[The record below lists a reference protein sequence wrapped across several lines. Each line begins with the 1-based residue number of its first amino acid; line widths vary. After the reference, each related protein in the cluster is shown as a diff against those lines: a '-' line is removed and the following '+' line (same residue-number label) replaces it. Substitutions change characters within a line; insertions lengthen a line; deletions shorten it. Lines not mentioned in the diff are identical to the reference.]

1 MSMDPLSQRQRRTQQ
16 RVTALFVAGAAT
28 LTACSTVTR
37 PADSLG
43 VGQATVPTATSLG
56 AGPPGAGAD
65 GGSVGGSAGSASG
78 GLVGTG
84 ATGGTGGT
92 ASGTTGAAGELP
104 TTGTATRR
112 LCTKTLKIGVSYS
125 SDFGAA
131 VAAAG
136 AGSSAEGANYADT
149 LKKFYSIGIHDLNR
163 RGGLGGC
170 KAELALHDFKVTAA
184 DGFDGQSQQECADF
198 AEDQKVFAVYPAWF
212 ETEVLITCLQ
222 KHRIPVFP
230 GPGMFYFPDKA
241 AFAQYRGALYGPT
254 HVAVDRLGPVM
265 DMFHAN
271 GYFKGAKVGFLLD
284 EDNKGIN
291 RRLVE
296 KLWKPRLAQ
305 LKVPVV
311 ATFASARPPGTS
323 GSGDQAAAMSSA
335 VVQFQRA
342 GVTHVITTPDNGG
355 SVQVFAPV
363 ADSQGYHP
371 RLGLVS
377 TSGAEIL
384 ALTNGSVPA
393 ASKVGAMAVSW
404 TLYDFAGRAGGGWE
418 RNPSNTARDACLKLY
433 AKEAAANN
441 FAMPSLFPWCDTLN
455 LLYEGLKGAAGVPTA
470 ASLLQGVEN
479 LGKAFVNVTGYGPSR
494 LGPGRYDGG
503 ERVRVMS
510 WNSRSTN
517 WDYVTGPLTLP

>member
-1 MSMDPLSQRQRRTQQ
+1 MSMDGRSQRQRRRQQ
-16 RVTALFVAGAAT
+16 RVTALFVVGAAT

-43 VGQATVPTATSLG
+43 IGQSTMSTSSAPPATTSTG
-56 AGPPGAGAD
+56 AGRPGAGAA
-65 GGSVGGSAGSASG
+65 GGSVGGSVGSATR
-78 GLVGTG
+78 GTG
-84 ATGGTGGT
+84 ATGGT
-92 ASGTTGAAGELP
+92 ASGSTGAAGGLP
-104 TTGTATRR
+104 TTGTVTRPA
-112 LCTKTLKIGVSYS
+112 CTKTLKIGVSWS

-136 AGSSAEGANYADT
+136 AGSSAEGSNYADA
-149 LKKFYSIGIHDLNR
+149 LKKFYSIGIQDLNR

-184 DGFDGQSQQECADF
+184 DGFDGQSQQECSDF

-212 ETEVLITCLQ
+212 ETEVLISCLQ

-241 AFAQYRGALYGPT
+241 AFAQYRGTLYGPT

-265 DMFHAN
+265 DMFYAN

-355 SVQVFAPV
+355 SIQVFAPV

-384 ALTNGSVPA
+384 ALTSGSVPA

-455 LLYEGLKGAAGVPTA
+455 LLYEALKGAASVPTA

-479 LGKAFVNVTGYGPSR
+479 LGKAFVNVTGYGPAP

-503 ERVRVMS
+503 EQVRVMS
-510 WNSRSTN
+510 WNSRTTN
-517 WDYVTGPLTLP
+517 WDYVTGLLTLP